1 MNEYISYIYELL
13 NTNNVLLKDKVDK
26 NDEVYIEYTKD
37 KISLS
42 EYLQYALAN
51 NWIDLDKL
59 GVDEEYYDTNELY
72 NKLIEY
78 IKDRLFED
86 KDFHKIIYYYLVD
99 TYKLSGTEICLL
111 LFDQGVLEYNEE
123 DISKLK
129 NGTISSYAFIT
140 DKMLNL
146 KITPDMLGLE
156 PYSASVIVTDVKT
169 GKVLAMVSYP
179 SYDSNN
185 YVDYLSNNLTSPL
198 YPRVVKEAIAPGSTY
213 KMVSA
218 VAGLEENV
226 ITPYEKVKDEY
237 IFTKTTPHARCHSR
251 NHGSVNLPEA
261 LEVSCNYYFY
271 ELGYRLG
278 FSSGNFNDNIGL
290 EKLSHYSNLLGLGLA
305 GETNLESELAT
316 TANTAVSK
324 DSLVRS
330 AIGQGSNI
338 FTAAE
343 LSTYITTFANG
354 GKRHDL
360 TLIDKT
366 YEDGKYIEN
375 EAEYKQLDEISAS
388 SIDYIQRGMYLVT
401 NGEKVL

>member
-1 MNEYISYIYELL
+1 M
-13 NTNNVLLKDKVDK
+13 
-26 NDEVYIEYTKD
+26 
-37 KISLS
+37 
-42 EYLQYALAN
+42 
-51 NWIDLDKL
+51 
-59 GVDEEYYDTNELY
+59 
-72 NKLIEY
+72 
-78 IKDRLFED
+78 
-86 KDFHKIIYYYLVD
+86 
-99 TYKLSGTEICLL
+99 

-198 YPRVVKEAIAPGSTY
+198 YPRAVKEAIAPGSTY

-375 EAEYKQLDEISAS
+375 EAEYKQLDEISDS
-388 SIDYIQRGMYLVT
+388 SIDYIQRGMYLVA
-401 NGEKVL
+401 NGERSSIDYLFENLVEAGIEIAGKTGTSQISKNHANNALFVSYGPYDNPEISITVVIPNGHNSGNAAKLAKDIYEYYFNIADEDELLSGTAEESSADTPDISD